1 MSFLDGK
8 IIHLSINLHSHQTLH
23 TSQEKAVMEY
33 LDVKITE
40 DLGSTCHVEIPFPH
54 FFLQG
59 LCLYHANEL
68 INLNLEL

>member
-1 MSFLDGK
+1 
-8 IIHLSINLHSHQTLH
+8 
-23 TSQEKAVMEY
+23 MEY
-33 LDVKITE
+33 FDVKIIE